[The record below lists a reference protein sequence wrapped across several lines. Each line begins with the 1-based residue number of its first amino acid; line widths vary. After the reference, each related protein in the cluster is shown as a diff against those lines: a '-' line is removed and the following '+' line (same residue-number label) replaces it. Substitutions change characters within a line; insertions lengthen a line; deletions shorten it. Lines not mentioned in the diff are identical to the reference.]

1 MKNNLSYWIPERE
14 YISIFRQKI
23 LKWYDKHGRNYPWR
37 TTRDAF
43 RVLIAEIMLR
53 RTKVDQVKPVYM
65 KLFKEYPD
73 VKALSRS
80 KSEALTKI
88 LYPLGLKWRIPV
100 FKLIAIELTKHYK
113 GKVPK
118 NRNEL
123 KTLPGVGDYVAG
135 AVLSITFNKKEWII
149 DSNIVRVF
157 KRYFGVTTSKEG
169 RRDKHLIEVAK
180 IYISSSKNPKKA
192 NLALLDFA
200 SLVCKPHR
208 PEHTICPLSDACSYF
223 NPTTDNPS

>member
-1 MKNNLSYWIPERE
+1 MKNNLSYWVPEEE

-23 LKWYDKHGRNYPWR
+23 LKWYVKHGRNYPWR
-37 TTRDAF
+37 KTRNAF

-53 RTKVDQVKPVYM
+53 RTKADQVRPVYE
-65 KLFKEYPD
+65 KVFKKYPD
-73 VKALSRS
+73 IKVLSKAKS
-80 KSEALTKI
+80 KDLAKI

-100 FKLIAIELTKHYK
+100 FKLIAIELMKHYK

-123 KTLPGVGDYVAG
+123 KTLSGIGDYVAG
-135 AVLSITFNKKEWII
+135 AVLSIAFNKKEWII

-157 KRYFGVTTSKEG
+157 KRYFGVKTSKEG
-169 RRDKHLIEVAK
+169 RRDKHLIEMAK
-180 IYISSSKNPKKA
+180 MYIRSRNPKKA

-200 SLVCKPHR
+200 SLVCKPR
-208 PEHTICPLSDACSYF
+208 KPEHAICPLTDACSYF
-223 NPTTDNPS
+223 NPTTDIPG